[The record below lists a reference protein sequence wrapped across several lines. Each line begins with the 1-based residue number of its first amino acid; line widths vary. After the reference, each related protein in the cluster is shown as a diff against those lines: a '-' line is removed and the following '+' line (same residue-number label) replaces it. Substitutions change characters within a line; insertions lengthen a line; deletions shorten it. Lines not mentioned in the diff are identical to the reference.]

1 MVGITTKNII
11 ELITEPESISDQ
23 QLSSLTELA
32 KKYPFSGLVNTLLA
46 KVYHFKKDIAF
57 HNQLEKA
64 AFTICDRKVLYK
76 YIHRPALI
84 RKIKSVIEDEDVAKN
99 PIQDDDPQLL
109 ELERNIVSAA
119 INLSIQQEVETS
131 SVDESIASEY
141 TKVDLTNHEMPLT
154 SWLAPKFISTEK
166 SENQEKIID
175 DFIQGKQLQ
184 KSTPFFSPL
193 ETAKLSLVDN
203 DEFVTET
210 LAEIHVKQGNYPK
223 AIKIYENLMLK
234 FPEKNTF
241 FASRIRFI
249 QEKSNY
255 K

>member
-1 MVGITTKNII
+1 
-11 ELITEPESISDQ
+11 
-23 QLSSLTELA
+23 
-32 KKYPFSGLVNTLLA
+32 
-46 KVYHFKKDIAF
+46 
-57 HNQLEKA
+57 
-64 AFTICDRKVLYK
+64 
-76 YIHRPALI
+76 
-84 RKIKSVIEDEDVAKN
+84 
-99 PIQDDDPQLL
+99 
-109 ELERNIVSAA
+109 
-119 INLSIQQEVETS
+119 
-131 SVDESIASEY
+131 
-141 TKVDLTNHEMPLT
+141 MPLT

>member
-1 MVGITTKNII
+1 MSNLIKKNI
-11 ELITEPESISDQ
+11 
-23 QLSSLTELA
+23 
-32 KKYPFSGLVNTLLA
+32 YFTLL
-46 KVYHFKKDIAF
+46 
-57 HNQLEKA
+57 
-64 AFTICDRKVLYK
+64 FT
-76 YIHRPALI
+76 
-84 RKIKSVIEDEDVAKN
+84 
-99 PIQDDDPQLL
+99 
-109 ELERNIVSAA
+109 VSLFVSCV
-119 INLSIQQEVETS
+119 N
-131 SVDESIASEY
+131 
-141 TKVDLTNHEMPLT
+141 K
-154 SWLAPKFISTEK
+154 
-166 SENQEKIID
+166 NQEKIID

>member
-84 RKIKSVIEDEDVAKN
+84 RKIKSVIEDEDDAKN

-141 TKVDLTNHEMPLT
+141 AKVDLTNHEMPLT
-154 SWLAPKFISTEK
+154 SWLAPKFISNEK